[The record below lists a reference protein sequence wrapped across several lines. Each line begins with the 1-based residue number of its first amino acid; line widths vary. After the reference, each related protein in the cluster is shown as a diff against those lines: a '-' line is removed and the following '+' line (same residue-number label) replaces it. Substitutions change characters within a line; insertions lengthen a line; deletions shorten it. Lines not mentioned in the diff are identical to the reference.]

1 MVVESEEGVHD
12 LISQL
17 QTPIPDLST
26 LLSLLCS
33 PLLALNL
40 LPPQF
45 RSSFTILPLPTHSE
59 FNLPKHIPAIQR
71 VILEQV
77 APAWEPTLIEQKKD
91 LVLSQYFCPDIFVS
105 NSKEAGEVT
114 LLAYGTILSSRLT
127 SFSIQLLARLT
138 VEYPIDRLHRAIFV
152 DRTASDLE
160 QQTVTWEDCLR
171 NIFSVP
177 AKVANAASGDRQIPT
192 ELQHGAYFNHVSK
205 RTEFLIWTLSQK
217 PAKGAHCFSSF
228 A

>member
-1 MVVESEEGVHD
+1 M
-12 LISQL
+12 
-17 QTPIPDLST
+17 
-26 LLSLLCS
+26 
-33 PLLALNL
+33 
-40 LPPQF
+40 
-45 RSSFTILPLPTHSE
+45 
-59 FNLPKHIPAIQR
+59 
-71 VILEQV
+71 
-77 APAWEPTLIEQKKD
+77 
-91 LVLSQYFCPDIFVS
+91 
-105 NSKEAGEVT
+105 
-114 LLAYGTILSSRLT
+114 
-127 SFSIQLLARLT
+127 
-138 VEYPIDRLHRAIFV
+138 EYPIDRLHRAIFV

-171 NIFSVP
+171 NISSVP